1 MSREEFF
8 ATWSKLHGDA
18 KIEGIVK
25 AWLQISFVVVKPLAK
40 LKVTPNFL
48 TLAGLVSA
56 VALWKFVNSWEAA
69 IFLVL
74 SLFFDGI
81 DGSLAIVS
89 RVTSKFGAFTDSFA
103 DRLSEIFWALAL
115 YKLGAPAA
123 LVFFALL
130 ATYIQEYLRARA
142 GGLGYE
148 EVGIVTICERPVRAS
163 LIFIAIVANVLNF
176 ELVTA
181 ISIIWVAM
189 QFIALSQLTGSLYKR
204 LKY

>member
-1 MSREEFF
+1 MSKEEFF

-25 AWLQISFVVVKPLAK
+25 AWLQISFAVVKPLAK
-40 LKVTPNFL
+40 LKVTPNLL
-48 TLAGLVSA
+48 TFAGLVSA
-56 VALWKFVNSWEAA
+56 IALWQFADSWIAA

-89 RVTSKFGAFTDSFA
+89 RATSKFGAFTDSFV

-181 ISIIWVAM
+181 TSIIWVAM
-189 QFIALSQLTGSLYKR
+189 QTIALLQLTGSLYKR
-204 LKY
+204 LKN

>member
-1 MSREEFF
+1 MDKEEFF

-25 AWLQISFVVVKPLAK
+25 AWLQISFAVVKPLSK
-40 LKVTPNFL
+40 LKVTPNLL
-48 TLAGLVSA
+48 TFAGLFFA
-56 VALWKFVNSWEAA
+56 IALWQYANSWPAA
-69 IFLVL
+69 VFIVL

-89 RVTSKFGAFTDSFA
+89 RVTSKFGAFTDSFV
-103 DRLSEIFWALAL
+103 DRLSEVFWAFAL
-115 YKLGAPAA
+115 YKLGAPAL
-123 LVFFALL
+123 LVFIALL

-163 LIFIAIVANVLNF
+163 LIFIAIIVSILNF
-176 ELVTA
+176 QFITA
-181 ISIIWVAM
+181 IAAVWVAM
-189 QFIALSQLTGSLYKR
+189 QIIALSQLVVSLYQR
-204 LKY
+204 LTN

>member
-25 AWLQISFVVVKPLAK
+25 AWLQISFAVVRPLAK
-40 LKVTPNFL
+40 LKVTPNLL
-48 TLAGLVSA
+48 TFAGLVSA
-56 VALWKFVNSWEAA
+56 VALWKFADSWIAA

-89 RVTSKFGAFTDSFA
+89 KVTSKFGAFTDSFV

-204 LKY
+204 LKN

>member
-1 MSREEFF
+1 MSKEEFF

-25 AWLQISFVVVKPLAK
+25 AWLQISFAVVKPLAK
-40 LKVTPNFL
+40 LKVTPNLL
-48 TLAGLVSA
+48 TFAGLVSA
-56 VALWKFVNSWEAA
+56 IALWQFADSWIAA

-89 RVTSKFGAFTDSFA
+89 RATSKFGAFTDSFV

-163 LIFIAIVANVLNF
+163 LIFIAIFANGLNF
-176 ELVTA
+176 ELVNA

-189 QFIALSQLTGSLYKR
+189 QFIALFQLTGSLYKR
-204 LKY
+204 LKN